1 MILQMLCMLKS
12 FPFLNYDNEQPRLEV
27 QSREKLATENVKIP
41 LKAIKV
47 DCKHYKAFSWIK
59 KIRNYKIVP
68 GALSFQLSALL
79 YPDQRP

>member
-1 MILQMLCMLKS
+1 MNN
-12 FPFLNYDNEQPRLEV
+12 P
-27 QSREKLATENVKIP
+27 ATENVIIP

-47 DCKHYKAFSWIK
+47 DCKHYKAFSQIK

-79 YPDQRP
+79 HPDQRP